1 MTFYVS
7 GLKFHRLPVCNSSS
21 PTDEDYDL
29 LVSALQGTKF
39 NAPVIINCQVIIIII
54 NNKCHYHDYN
64 IRSASPDPLPAVS
77 SPACSENTRSVDTLP
92 RCRLHQGCNIHP
104 CPGEALLRRPDPH
117 HPRPQPQPAQ
127 DGHVR
132 DGHGEGPAVQ
142 GRVRGDV
149 KMEKHSGE

>member
-54 NNKCHYHDYN
+54 IIIIVIIMIITSGRPLQIHYRQCH
-64 IRSASPDPLPAVS
+64 RLPVQ
-77 SPACSENTRSVDTLP
+77 R
-92 RCRLHQGCNIHP
+92 I
-104 CPGEALLRRPDPH
+104 PG
-117 HPRPQPQPAQ
+117 Q
-127 DGHVR
+127 
-132 DGHGEGPAVQ
+132 
-142 GRVRGDV
+142 
-149 KMEKHSGE
+149 

>member
-54 NNKCHYHDYN
+54 IIIIIIVIIMIITSGRPLQIHYRQCH
-64 IRSASPDPLPAVS
+64 RLPVQ
-77 SPACSENTRSVDTLP
+77 R
-92 RCRLHQGCNIHP
+92 I
-104 CPGEALLRRPDPH
+104 PG
-117 HPRPQPQPAQ
+117 Q
-127 DGHVR
+127 
-132 DGHGEGPAVQ
+132 
-142 GRVRGDV
+142 
-149 KMEKHSGE
+149 